1 MRSRKDK
8 GKQMQWKKILW
19 VLWVLPVVSGCT
31 VDTSNA
37 RRLKLL
43 ALEECVDNRERSVGN
58 QGKSHGLLFSECEQI
73 QSITE
78 SQQSWH
84 RKNRH
89 SIPEEQE
96 YFNEK
101 TWSLVTERM
110 REVHYPQYLAS
121 EEEVKRA
128 SSLNANQDRL
138 EDQSV
143 QRIYEPRLLPVSPYL
158 MNRRELG
165 MASSAIGDL
174 IYENR
179 NNPPLHRSLST
190 INVIVLKEIGKR
202 ERRH

>member
-1 MRSRKDK
+1 MK
-8 GKQMQWKKILW
+8 WKKILW
-19 VLWVLPVVSGCT
+19 VLWILPLVSGCT

-37 RRLKLL
+37 RRLKSL
-43 ALEECVDNRERSVGN
+43 ALEECVENRARSVGN

-78 SQQSWH
+78 GQQAMRH
-84 RKNRH
+84 KKHRH

-101 TWSLVTERM
+101 TWSLVTERI
-110 REVHYPQYLAS
+110 RAVHYPEYLAP
-121 EEEVKRA
+121 EEEVRRA
-128 SSLNANQDRL
+128 NSLNANQDRL
-138 EDQSV
+138 EDPSV
-143 QRIYEPRLLPVSPYL
+143 QRFYEPRLLPVSPYL

-165 MASSAIGDL
+165 MASTAIGELMRD
-174 IYENR
+174 NR

-202 ERRH
+202 EWRH

>member
-1 MRSRKDK
+1 M
-8 GKQMQWKKILW
+8 QMKKVLL
-19 VLWVLPVVSGCT
+19 VLWILPVVSGCT

-78 SQQSWH
+78 GQQAMRH
-84 RKNRH
+84 KKHRH

-101 TWSLVTERM
+101 TWSLVTERI
-110 REVHYPQYLAS
+110 RAVHYPEYLEP
-121 EEEVKRA
+121 EEEVRRA
-128 SSLNANQDRL
+128 NSLNAKQDRL
-138 EDQSV
+138 EDQSL
-143 QRIYEPRLLPVSPYL
+143 QRLYEPRLLPVSPYL

-165 MASSAIGDL
+165 MASTAIGEL
-174 IYENR
+174 MRENR
-179 NNPPLHRSLST
+179 NNPPLYRSLST
-190 INVIVLKEIGKR
+190 IDVLVLKEIGKLD
-202 ERRH
+202 RRH